1 MIKNPKFGK
10 HPDLF
15 GGETP
20 IVIPIEQL
28 SRDEQLSL
36 KRLNLTT
43 EEFNE
48 IKNTDEELYRA
59 IIENSI

>member
-1 MIKNPKFGK
+1 MIKNPRFGN

-15 GGETP
+15 GGDTP
-20 IVIPIEQL
+20 VFVPFDQL
-28 SRDEQLSL
+28 SRDEKLSL

-48 IKNTDEELYRA
+48 IENTDEELYRA